1 MIQSSN
7 KNTYL
12 CWKRISTLCMVIL
25 LTVLLLYL
33 PTTASAGTPVKIQVG
48 KKTYKATFYNNKTAK
63 ALLKRLPV
71 SYKMNELNGNEKY
84 KYLNYNLPTNEKAV
98 KKIKAGDIML
108 YGSDCLV
115 IFYKSF
121 RTNYEYTRVGRINN
135 PKKLKKAV
143 GKGKV
148 RIKIRKK

>member
-1 MIQSSN
+1 M
-7 KNTYL
+7 
-12 CWKRISTLCMVIL
+12 
-25 LTVLLLYL
+25 
-33 PTTASAGTPVKIQVG
+33 KIQVG